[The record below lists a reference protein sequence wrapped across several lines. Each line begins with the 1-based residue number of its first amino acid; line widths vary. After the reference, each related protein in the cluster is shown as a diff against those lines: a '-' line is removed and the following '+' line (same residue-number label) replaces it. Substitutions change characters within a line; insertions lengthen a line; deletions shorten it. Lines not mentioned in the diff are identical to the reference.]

1 MSFSTILKQTVQG
14 VHQTTALGNA
24 DRKRRSF
31 NEVVA
36 QQSVST
42 KRPDI
47 EKPDVDEN
55 DLAEQDIVRG
65 VKPNGK
71 SFSLALDIK
80 KTDPE
85 QRIVGGWAS
94 VASLDGERIID
105 KQGDIIPVDELEK
118 AVFDYVLN
126 SRDGGDM
133 HSRKGVSKLVESF
146 VFTPEKEKL
155 GIVAKDD
162 KERVIHGW
170 WTGFYV
176 HDDDLWAAY
185 KRGERPELS
194 IGGQAFPVEVE
205 VDKKKAKRR
214 ATR

>member
-1 MSFSTILKQTVQG
+1 MFSTFLKQTVQG

-36 QQSVST
+36 AQSVST
-42 KRPDI
+42 KRPDT
-47 EKPDVDEN
+47 EKPDTSDEE
-55 DLAEQDIVRG
+55 DDIVQG
-65 VKPNGK
+65 VKPKGK
-71 SFSLALDIK
+71 SWSQPFVVK
-80 KTDPE
+80 KADPE
-85 QRIVGGWAS
+85 QRLVFGWAS
-94 VASLDGERIID
+94 IAVLGGERIID
-105 KQGDIIPVDELEK
+105 KQGDIIPIDGLEA
-118 AVFDYVLN
+118 AVIEYNLN
-126 SRDGGDM
+126 SREGGDM

-146 VFTPEKEKL
+146 VFTPEKEAL

-162 KERVIHGW
+162 KGQVIHGW

-176 HDDDLWAAY
+176 HDDELWAAF

-205 VDKKKAKRR
+205 VGKKKAQRV
-214 ATR
+214 TH